1 MALKGLCLKK
11 KTAFKI
17 DIFLCYI
24 KKKVVRL
31 IFFFAVKIIHFLLK
45 TCFFFIICYISLFFV
60 CFLFLFIHFLFS
72 VFSKMTVPRTRN
84 KSKDANNKTTQWMR
98 VFCQWEQKGDH
109 PQNNST
115 TLLHRN

>member
-1 MALKGLCLKK
+1 MERFQST
-11 KTAFKI
+11 KTIEEFKQ
-17 DIFLCYI
+17 
-24 KKKVVRL
+24 
-31 IFFFAVKIIHFLLK
+31 
-45 TCFFFIICYISLFFV
+45 
-60 CFLFLFIHFLFS
+60 
-72 VFSKMTVPRTRN
+72 